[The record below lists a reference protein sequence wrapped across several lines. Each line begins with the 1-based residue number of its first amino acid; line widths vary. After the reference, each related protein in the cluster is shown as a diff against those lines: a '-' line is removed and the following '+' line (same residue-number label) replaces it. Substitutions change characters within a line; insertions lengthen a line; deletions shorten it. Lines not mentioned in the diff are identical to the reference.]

1 MTAVTPPKSP
11 KSPKSSV
18 SQRVTEM
25 RESVRVLRRARLV
38 AGLRPD
44 KYLRM
49 GTAML
54 REGVT
59 YTVGIAV
66 SAQRCPNRPGL
77 IDELG
82 VLTYREL
89 DMRANALAAALQQL
103 PGGTPQM
110 VGIMCRNH
118 RGFVDAVAATGRI
131 GADVLLLNTS
141 FAGPALAEVVRRER
155 PDVIVYDQE
164 FSAHVDRA
172 VSEKPD
178 TVRIMAWTDD
188 PAEPTSTVETLIARH
203 AGQRPARTGRK
214 SKVILLTSGTTGP
227 PKGARRAAGGGG
239 AEGPAILGRLPW
251 RAEETTVVAAPL
263 FHAWGFGQLIMG
275 TMMSCTLVVRRAFD
289 AAATMELVDRYR
301 ATGLSVV
308 PVMLDRIM
316 ELPDEVRNRFSGRS
330 LRFVTAAGSRMRPDV
345 VVKFMDQFGDV
356 VYNNYNATEVG
367 VIALAGPEDLRAA
380 PDTAGK
386 PMPGTEIRILD
397 ENHREVPRGE
407 IGQIFARTKTQF
419 EAYTTGQTKQFHD
432 GFMASGDMGYLD
444 EAGRLFVVG
453 RDDEMIVSGGENV
466 YPIEVERTLAAHP
479 DVAEASALGVDD
491 EQFGQRVA
499 AFVVLQ
505 PGASATPEILK
516 QHVRDN
522 LANYKVPRDIVVLDE
537 LPRSATGKILRKEL
551 RAHLVGAGERT

>member
-1 MTAVTPPKSP
+1 M
-11 KSPKSSV
+11 
-18 SQRVTEM
+18 SQRIREL
-25 RESVRVLRRARLV
+25 RESVRALRKARLV
-38 AGLRPD
+38 VGLRPD

-49 GTAML
+49 GTAFL
-54 REGVT
+54 REGIT
-59 YTVGIAV
+59 NTVGIAV
-66 SAQRCPNRPGL
+66 SARRCPDRPAL

-89 DMRANALAAALQQL
+89 DTRANALAAALQQL
-103 PGGTPQM
+103 PSGTPQM

-118 RGFVDAVAATGRI
+118 RGFVDALAATERI

-141 FAGPALAEVVRRER
+141 FAGPALAEVVQRER
-155 PDVIVYDQE
+155 PDAIIYDQE
-164 FSAHVDRA
+164 FSASVDRA

-178 TVRIMAWTDD
+178 TERIMAWTDD
-188 PAEPTSTVETLIARH
+188 SAGQASTVETLIARH

-214 SKVILLTSGTTGP
+214 SKLILLTSGTTGT

-239 AEGPAILGRLPW
+239 AEGATILARLPW

-275 TMMSCTLVVRRAFD
+275 TMLSCTLVVRRTFD

-345 VVKFMDQFGDV
+345 VVKFMDQYGDV

-367 VIALAGPEDLRAA
+367 VIALAAPEDLRAA

-397 ENHREVPRGE
+397 DRHREVPRGE
-407 IGQIFARTKTQF
+407 TGQIFARTTTAF
-419 EAYTTGQTKQFHD
+419 EAYTTGQTKDFLD
-432 GFMASGDMGYLD
+432 GFMAPGDMGYVD

-466 YPIEVERTLAAHP
+466 YPIEVEKTLAAHP
-479 DVAEASALGVDD
+479 DVTEASALGVDD
-491 EQFGQRVA
+491 EQFGQRLA

-505 PGASATPEILK
+505 PGASATPEDLK

-522 LANYKVPRDIVVLDE
+522 LANYKVPRDIVILEE
-537 LPRSATGKILRKEL
+537 LPRSATGKIMRKEL
-551 RAHLVGAGERT
+551 RAHLVGAAHRN